1 MESKNPQATIAD
13 ITGKK
18 AYTTAYHEMLDR
30 MESGEKPTKDD
41 IEILRKLSKQKLNS
55 NIYSSKD
62 EEVRQSLLKWGGF
75 FDYDSMLQNKN
86 EISSEKTYMNTI
98 ADYEDAYYLTDI
110 NKIDKMI
117 ERLQKLR
124 EKLQKEKSEDKE
136 EQK

>member
-1 MESKNPQATIAD
+1 
-13 ITGKK
+13 
-18 AYTTAYHEMLDR
+18 
-30 MESGEKPTKDD
+30 
-41 IEILRKLSKQKLNS
+41 
-55 NIYSSKD
+55 
-62 EEVRQSLLKWGGF
+62 
-75 FDYDSMLQNKN
+75 MLQNKN

-98 ADYEDAYYLTDI
+98 ADYEDAYNLTDI